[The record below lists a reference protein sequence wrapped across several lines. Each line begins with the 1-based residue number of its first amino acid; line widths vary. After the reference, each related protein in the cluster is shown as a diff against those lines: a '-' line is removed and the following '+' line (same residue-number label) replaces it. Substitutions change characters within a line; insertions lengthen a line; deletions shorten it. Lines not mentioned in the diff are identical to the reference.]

1 MVTKP
6 KKRDL
11 LTSKR
16 CPQPPTLLIIFLRKN
31 TQHTH
36 MHTHS
41 HYEKETKP
49 TWGHW
54 VEWSWTTCRSADVWS
69 AFAMYPAGNWD
80 HSKERP
86 HGPRACPHGLS
97 AWWGLWLWTGIH
109 TTQRSQLRGRY
120 RGLGSTEGTSDLALE
135 IGRDLPEELRAKL
148 HHADPSEPVKW
159 RQSGPSLRV
168 VESVLFKITV
178 ILANN

>member
-16 CPQPPTLLIIFLRKN
+16 CPQSPTLLIIFLRKN

-54 VEWSWTTCRSADVWS
+54 VEWSWTTCRSADVRS
-69 AFAMYPAGNWD
+69 AFTMYSAGCWD
-80 HSKERP
+80 HSKEWP
-86 HGPRACPHGLS
+86 HGPRACPHGLT

-109 TTQRSQLRGRY
+109 TTQQPQLRGRF
-120 RGLGSTEGTSDLALE
+120 RGLGSTEGTS
-135 IGRDLPEELRAKL
+135 ELGL
-148 HHADPSEPVKW
+148 GLGN
-159 RQSGPSLRV
+159 RQRFARGT
-168 VESVLFKITV
+168 ESKAAPCWPLWACKMETIRPISQGGWECYV
-178 ILANN
+178 